1 MKREALIYN
10 SATMNTPKNIIQFIL
25 GVVLF
30 AMAGGEYNIITC
42 VIAASGLG
50 IGLGAIYLFND
61 LTDLKEDKGNNVKIR
76 WKAVANG
83 TMSKE
88 ESITLIKIS
97 IITGTLLAF
106 LSGFNFFMI
115 YILVIALNL
124 CYSHP
129 MVRWKNSKSLSVVA
143 IATLQVLKFSS
154 GWFLFTNSMKGFP
167 ILFVLALAI
176 GYTLLFLYYKHN
188 TTNLMKLII
197 TDKKRILPLSFAC
210 IVMLL
215 VSFGIYAFP
224 ASSLLA
230 ASMGLPTMG
239 LYFLTKKYIGTSV
252 NVVFMYAGLLILLV
266 SFLLLSTPTVAA
278 INQTMIDQNATMKEQ
293 VKMGVQI
300 LITELSAR

>member
-154 GWFLFTNSMKGFP
+154 GWFLFTN
-167 ILFVLALAI
+167 
-176 GYTLLFLYYKHN
+176 
-188 TTNLMKLII
+188 
-197 TDKKRILPLSFAC
+197 
-210 IVMLL
+210 
-215 VSFGIYAFP
+215 
-224 ASSLLA
+224 
-230 ASMGLPTMG
+230 
-239 LYFLTKKYIGTSV
+239 
-252 NVVFMYAGLLILLV
+252 
-266 SFLLLSTPTVAA
+266 
-278 INQTMIDQNATMKEQ
+278 
-293 VKMGVQI
+293 
-300 LITELSAR
+300 